1 MIAPI
6 QARPAA
12 VALHVARTNK
22 AAHRRSAVGHETIR
36 DPGLAFEDHPDRG
49 ETAWLDSDTVIINSG
64 PYCLSQ
70 ASQPGPSKAHLL
82 HVRNRRRLG
91 QVRSHRG
98 PIKAS
103 ATWTSSSALEGSR
116 DGQAEACAG
125 VAFKRRGADYRAS
138 APLQDLALLRD
149 DPAKTMRAATV
160 KYRTALRDIRQWQQ
174 DVEALRR
181 SKTALPAKKAWE
193 LGNIV
198 HKLDEELAKHG
209 CQLEDPYGTW
219 SDTRIVA

>member
-1 MIAPI
+1 MTDK
-6 QARPAA
+6 Q
-12 VALHVARTNK
+12 
-22 AAHRRSAVGHETIR
+22 
-36 DPGLAFEDHPDRG
+36 
-49 ETAWLDSDTVIINSG
+49 
-64 PYCLSQ
+64 
-70 ASQPGPSKAHLL
+70 
-82 HVRNRRRLG
+82 
-91 QVRSHRG
+91 
-98 PIKAS
+98 
-103 ATWTSSSALEGSR
+103 
-116 DGQAEACAG
+116 EAYAG

-138 APLQDLALLRD
+138 APLRDLALLRD

-209 CQLEDPYGTW
+209 CQLEDPYGHLERHAGLSPKWLAQYITFRRYVEAIDAIP
-219 SDTRIVA
+219 DTLKWNSIMKSVRSAGEAIASGNTVAP